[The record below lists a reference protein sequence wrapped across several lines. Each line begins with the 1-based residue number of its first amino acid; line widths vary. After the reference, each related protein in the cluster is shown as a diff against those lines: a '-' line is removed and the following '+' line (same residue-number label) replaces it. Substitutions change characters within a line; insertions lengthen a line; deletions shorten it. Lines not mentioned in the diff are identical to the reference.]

1 MKAQKQIDH
10 KLRILLYVLL
20 KYFILFL
27 VGGTIYVC
35 LELIFRGHSN
45 WTMLILGGLCF
56 VYIGGLNNWFDYN
69 MSLIKQMSISAVIIT
84 VLEYICGYI
93 VNIKL
98 GWNVWDYSDMP
109 FNIQGQICLPFT
121 ILWFFLSALAIIL
134 DDYLRHLWF
143 NEDIPHYK
151 LWHS

>member
-35 LELIFRGHSN
+35 LELIFRGRSN

-69 MSLIKQMSISAVIIT
+69 MSLIKQMNISAIIIT

-134 DDYLRHLWF
+134 DDYLRYLWF

>member
-1 MKAQKQIDH
+1 MNKRKQMEH
-10 KLRILLYVLL
+10 KLRTLLYVLL

-27 VGGTIYVC
+27 VGGLVYVC
-35 LELIFRGHSN
+35 LELIFRGRSN
-45 WTMLILGGLCF
+45 WTMILLGGLCF
-56 VYIGGLNNWFDYN
+56 VYIGGINNWFDNN

-134 DDYLRHLWF
+134 DDYLRYLWF

-151 LWHS
+151 LW

>member
-20 KYFILFL
+20 KYFILCL
-27 VGGTIYVC
+27 VAGTIYVC

-69 MSLIKQMSISAVIIT
+69 MSLIKQMNISAIIIT

-109 FNIQGQICLPFT
+109 FNIRGQICLPFT

-151 LWHS
+151 L

>member
-1 MKAQKQIDH
+1 
-10 KLRILLYVLL
+10 
-20 KYFILFL
+20 
-27 VGGTIYVC
+27 
-35 LELIFRGHSN
+35 
-45 WTMLILGGLCF
+45 MLILGGLCF

-69 MSLIKQMSISAVIIT
+69 MSLIKQMSISAIIIT

-151 LWHS
+151 L

>member
-45 WTMLILGGLCF
+45 WAMLILGGLCF

-69 MSLIKQMSISAVIIT
+69 MSLIKQMNISAIIIT

-109 FNIQGQICLPFT
+109 FNIRGQICLPFT

-134 DDYLRHLWF
+134 DDYLRYLWF

>member
-1 MKAQKQIDH
+1 MNKRKQIEH
-10 KLRILLYVLL
+10 KLRTFLYVLL

-27 VGGTIYVC
+27 VGGLLYVC
-35 LELIFRGHSN
+35 LELIFRGRSN
-45 WTMLILGGLCF
+45 WTMILLGGLCF
-56 VYIGGLNNWFDYN
+56 VYIGGINNWFDNN

-134 DDYLRHLWF
+134 DDYLRYLWF
-143 NEDIPHYK
+143 NENIPHYK
-151 LWHS
+151 LW